1 MKTQT
6 RNYYIIQVI
15 ELDITSAIMDPE
27 LGCSAF
33 TVERLT
39 YTRTAEGTT
48 SRSVTYQAMGCVHP
62 GTPEMIQLLPEE
74 ERHEE
79 FIAIYTDFAL
89 SLGAD
94 HSTAQFINR
103 FSSILMGYTDRG
115 VLASGLWRGTPSDPL
130 QTGDTVENG
139 FALWADSY
147 DDQPD
152 ADRAAHKAVPVQV
165 GLVLAGSIESIVIT
179 VNVMV

>member
-1 MKTQT
+1 M
-6 RNYYIIQVI
+6 
-15 ELDITSAIMDPE
+15 DITSAIMEPE

-48 SRSVTYQAMGCVHP
+48 SRSVTHQAMGCVHP

-89 SLGAD
+89 SLGAN
-94 HSTAQFINR
+94 HGSTYANVQGESTYTRDEVTCPWNGKI
-103 FSSILMGYTDRG
+103 SI
-115 VLASGLWRGTPSDPL
+115 LASGGLTITFR
-130 QTGDTVENG
+130 
-139 FALWADSY
+139 
-147 DDQPD
+147 D
-152 ADRAAHKAVPVQV
+152 A
-165 GLVLAGSIESIVIT
+165 
-179 VNVMV
+179 

>member
-1 MKTQT
+1 MD
-6 RNYYIIQVI
+6 II
-15 ELDITSAIMDPE
+15 SAIMDPE
-27 LGCSAF
+27 LGRSAF

-39 YTRTAEGTT
+39 YTRTVEGTA

-94 HSTAQFINR
+94 HESTYTGPDRIHWNGETWRVVRVRDWAMF
-103 FSSILMGYTDRG
+103 GYYQG
-115 VLASGLWRGTPSDPL
+115 LA
-130 QTGDTVENG
+130 VKMKE
-139 FALWADSY
+139 
-147 DDQPD
+147 
-152 ADRAAHKAVPVQV
+152 
-165 GLVLAGSIESIVIT
+165 E
-179 VNVMV
+179 